1 MEDNN
6 IINLEEILEEKERQ
20 KQVQEE
26 YEKEELRAQLR
37 WVLDKIHEK
46 NITYDKDD
54 EEEIGFDAYER
65 VATRNWFQRF
75 LDRFRYD

>member
-1 MEDNN
+1 MEDN
-6 IINLEEILEEKERQ
+6 IINLVEILEEKERQ
-20 KQVQEE
+20 KELQEE
-26 YEKEELRAQLR
+26 TEKEELRAQLR

-54 EEEIGFDAYER
+54 EEEFGFDAYER
-65 VATRNWFQRF
+65 ATPRNWFQRF